1 MRYSEPCG
9 SYHAFLYNRLLLTR
23 KVLTQVFLVVKLK
36 SSLRSMELNSI
47 KMSFFDTMTPHRSS
61 IDVYL
66 FLECTYS
73 ECKSS
78 HVIWYSLP
86 LYAIT
91 NKTNRNVQR
100 PHVFLY
106 FSAVGSIVGGV
117 IGSLV
122 VIGIIISVI
131 VYCAK
136 KSNRSTG
143 AIIYPTPSAVNTTL
157 WAQQQQQ
164 PGIIQY

>member
-1 MRYSEPCG
+1 
-9 SYHAFLYNRLLLTR
+9 
-23 KVLTQVFLVVKLK
+23 
-36 SSLRSMELNSI
+36 
-47 KMSFFDTMTPHRSS
+47 MTPHRSS

-73 ECKSS
+73 ECKAS

-91 NKTNRNVQR
+91 NKTNINVQR

-106 FSAVGSIVGGV
+106 FSKSVAGTIAGAV
-117 IGSLV
+117 IGSLI
-122 VIGIIISVI
+122 VIGIIVAVI

-136 KSNRSTG
+136 KTNTST
-143 AIIYPTPSAVNTTL
+143 VH
-157 WAQQQQQ
+157 
-164 PGIIQY
+164 

>member
-9 SYHAFLYNRLLLTR
+9 SYHDFLDNRLVLIR
-23 KVLTQVFLVVKLK
+23 KVPTQVFLVVKLK

-47 KMSFFDTMTPHRSS
+47 NMSFFETMTHHRSS

-78 HVIWYSLP
+78 QVIWYALP

-91 NKTNRNVQR
+91 NKTKKMSND
-100 PHVFLY
+100 HTF
-106 FSAVGSIVGGV
+106 FFI
-117 IGSLV
+117 LV
-122 VIGIIISVI
+122 KVLLELLLGQWLEV
-131 VYCAK
+131 
-136 KSNRSTG
+136 
-143 AIIYPTPSAVNTTL
+143 
-157 WAQQQQQ
+157 
-164 PGIIQY
+164 